1 MIIKSTNQK
10 LGASMNYKR
19 FNDDFEITWRV
30 KDGNR
35 HPQQT
40 IEQVFKRV
48 KNAIVLDITE
58 MEATGGGR
66 YPVYLVVKGTPTLLT
81 EDICKQIPDFHEN
94 FEDHIAL
101 LRKNMVIFYA

>member
-1 MIIKSTNQK
+1 
-10 LGASMNYKR
+10 MNYKR